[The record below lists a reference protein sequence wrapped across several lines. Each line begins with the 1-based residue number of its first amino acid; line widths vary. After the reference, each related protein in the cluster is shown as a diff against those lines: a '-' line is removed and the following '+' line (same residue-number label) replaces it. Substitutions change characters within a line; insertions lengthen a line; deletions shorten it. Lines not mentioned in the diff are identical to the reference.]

1 MELSRRRVMLGG
13 LALGL
18 SRLPAAKAAV
28 ISDIR
33 IPGGAGLLHL
43 IRRSGPGRPVLMI
56 HPFCPGCAA
65 AFDVPGLSWMED
77 LVRRG
82 RDVWALDLRGFGGSD
97 RPAEMERPAAEGR
110 PVVRAKDGE
119 ADVATAVAHILAA
132 TGSSR
137 IDLIGWSFGSV
148 LAAMFSGAHPD
159 LVERLVLLGS
169 MHAFDLPFMAELFE
183 LPGHPGELNP
193 NMPAYR
199 VVTPE
204 FALGHWAFMR
214 KNLPADTVDAAT
226 VKLVEAAA
234 QASDPA
240 SAPKIR
246 QPAGPLVDLHEIW
259 RGRPVW
265 DAASIRASVLVVRGD
280 RDLFADP
287 QLAAKLTSAA
297 AVREVVIPDATHWVL
312 YERRRDRLLAEAG
325 TFLA

>member
-1 MELSRRRVMLGG
+1 MKLSRRSMMLGSV
-13 LALGL
+13 ALGL
-18 SRLPAAKAAV
+18 SRLPAAKAAE
-28 ISDIR
+28 ISDVS
-33 IPGGAGLLHL
+33 IPGGAGRLHL
-43 IRRSGPGRPVLMI
+43 IRRPGPGRPVLMI
-56 HPFCPGCAA
+56 HPFSPGCAA

-77 LVRRG
+77 LARRG
-82 RDVWALDLRGFGGSD
+82 RDVWALDLPGFGGSD
-97 RPAEMERPAAEGR
+97 RPAEMERPAAKGH
-110 PVVRAKDGE
+110 PVVRAKDG
-119 ADVATAVAHILAA
+119 AAGVATAAAHILGA

-159 LVERLVLLGS
+159 LVERLVLLGC

-183 LPGHPGELNP
+183 LPGHPGVLKP

-204 FALGHWAFMR
+204 FALGHWALMR
-214 KNLPADTVDAAT
+214 KNLPADTVDGAT
-226 VKLVEAAA
+226 VKLVETVA

-246 QPAGPLVDLHEIW
+246 QPVGPLVDLHEIW

-265 DAASIRASVLVVRGD
+265 DAASIRAPVLVVRGSH
-280 RDLFADP
+280 DLFADP

-297 AVREVVIPDATHWVL
+297 AVKEVVIPEATHWVL
-312 YERRRDRLLAEAG
+312 YEKRRDRLLAEAG
-325 TFLA
+325 AFLA